1 MIEFS
6 RNQFSGGVSVDFSR
20 LKNLSWLNL
29 GVNNLGSGTANE
41 LDFINLLTNCSKLER
56 LYFNRNGFEG
66 VLPHS
71 IANLSSTIK
80 QIAMGS
86 NRISST
92 IPHGIRNLVNLN
104 WLTMESS
111 QLIGTIPPLI
121 GETPNLQLLNIGGN
135 HLQGSILSS
144 LGNLTLQ
151 TYLFNNLQGN
161 IPSSLANC
169 KSLLGL
175 SVSHNKLTSTLPQ
188 QILSVTTLSLYL
200 ELDNNLLNGSL
211 PPEVGN
217 LKNLLRLHIPEYPEN
232 LSFFE
237 LLNLSYNYFG
247 SEVPT
252 KGVFNNKTRFSIIG
266 NGKLCGGLDELHLPS
281 CRYKGSIKPS
291 ITSLK
296 VLIPVIVSCL
306 ILLVISFIFY
316 ARRKKPAHKDSNM
329 LSMKQQFPMI
339 SHAELSKATNN
350 FSPANKIREGGF
362 NIVYNVAMKVA
373 NLKQKE
379 ASRSFAAEFNALR
392 NIRHR
397 NLIKIITI
405 CSSIDFEGFDFKAI
419 SNGQLRLCNLSL
431 TQRVNIAIDVAF
443 AIEYLRHHCQPS
455 IVHGDLKPSNILLD
469 QDVVTHVGDLGL
481 AKFLYGYEPGTTAET
496 ASSSIGING
505 TVGYV
510 APVIIAARNLENREK
525 RHTVM
530 SFPQRFALNE
540 KKQNKSILKSAGI
553 KGKKTVSFFLSL
565 LSPSCSVFPLTPSSN
580 SFTLLGLR
588 LPSRSSSS
596 FVSVSLATTPDLVDD
611 RCSMFTRRRPT
622 DARFNGLTLHEFVK
636 MALPDK
642 VMEIVDPSLLL

>member
-217 LKNLLRLHIPEYPEN
+217 LKNLLRLHVSGN
-232 LSFFE
+232 
-237 LLNLSYNYFG
+237 
-247 SEVPT
+247 
-252 KGVFNNKTRFSIIG
+252 RFS
-266 NGKLCGGLDELHLPS
+266 
-281 CRYKGSIKPS
+281 
-291 ITSLK
+291 
-296 VLIPVIVSCL
+296 
-306 ILLVISFIFY
+306 
-316 ARRKKPAHKDSNM
+316 
-329 LSMKQQFPMI
+329 
-339 SHAELSKATNN
+339 ELSKATNN

-405 CSSIDFEGFDFKAI
+405 CSSIDFEG
-419 SNGQLRLCNLSL
+419 LCNLSL

-481 AKFLYGYEPGTTAET
+481 AKFLFGYEPGTTAET

-510 APVIIAARNLENREK
+510 APVRIG
-525 RHTVM
+525 V
-530 SFPQRFALNE
+530 
-540 KKQNKSILKSAGI
+540 
-553 KGKKTVSFFLSL
+553 V
-565 LSPSCSVFPLTPSSN
+565 
-580 SFTLLGLR
+580 
-588 LPSRSSSS
+588 
-596 FVSVSLATTPDLVDD
+596 
-611 RCSMFTRRRPT
+611 
-622 DARFNGLTLHEFVK
+622 
-636 MALPDK
+636 
-642 VMEIVDPSLLL
+642 